1 MSAPAKPSERIVLLR
16 VGKRLTRERVREL
29 IEQYG
34 TVVEFANA
42 PGKNKTTGQPLP
54 FFNYFVTMGSVA
66 EARDVI
72 AHMDGMDVN
81 GHPIHVNFQKPAR
94 TNPNPPNPKPPNP
107 KPKPPKPL
115 PKRDQ
120 VTVQVIVG
128 DSPSTRVC
136 LPRDMTLEKAV
147 GQGEIDIDGLAEWQ
161 AQLVLQDHG
170 MEEVGLVPKGEPLG
184 DLGVD
189 GFSILIKSTK

>member
-1 MSAPAKPSERIVLLR
+1 MSAPAQPSERIVLLG

-34 TVVEFANA
+34 TVVEFAIA
-42 PGKNKTTGQPLP
+42 PSKNKTTGKPLP

-66 EARDVI
+66 AARDVI
-72 AHMDGMDVN
+72 SHMNGMDVD
-81 GHPIHVNFQKPAR
+81 GHRIRVQFQK
-94 TNPNPPNPKPPNP
+94 
-107 KPKPPKPL
+107 

-120 VTVQVIVG
+120 VTVQVFVG
-128 DSPSTRVC
+128 DSPETQVC
-136 LPRDMTLEKAV
+136 LPRDMTLEEAV
-147 GQGEIDIDGLAEWQ
+147 GQGKIDIDGLAEWQ
-161 AQLVLQDHG
+161 AQLVHQDRG